1 MSFTE
6 EEKQR
11 VMSKGFKCPE
21 CGGKLVEG
29 IILASCSSPEEG
41 EFPMHYSTCSECKS
55 DIPDHIGFR
64 WNKTTV
70 AQARQEWGEFKHDWQ
85 RSYKELLESL

>member
-21 CGGKLVEG
+21 CRGKLVEG
-29 IILASCSSPEEG
+29 IILASCSSDGKG
-41 EFPMHYSTCSECKS
+41 EFPMHYSSCSECKS

-64 WNKTTV
+64 WNKMTV